1 MCNGMPQTMLAIY
14 RGAAAVEIFWR
25 EPLFKGAVTHAE
37 SLAHFGLKNH
47 FGGHVHQKQPS

>member
-1 MCNGMPQTMLAIY
+1 MLAIY